1 MATAEAWM
9 IGALTGILGLV
20 TGFLIAQQK
29 FSGQSDGSSLGRLQG
44 EIDALRSQ
52 NESDRALL
60 KDGYEKTISEL
71 KESHK
76 TALDDLK
83 QNQANNDEAL
93 EERISNLSTKIS
105 RESREDFIRL
115 AQENLENRQK
125 EGAAELQKQKS
136 EFEKLVEPMKAEL
149 AKIAKKNEDMSK
161 DQQSLQ
167 EVLKAQMEDLSRQTQ
182 ALGDNATRLSTAL
195 TGSSSARGD
204 WGEITLRKILE
215 MANLTKGIMYT
226 EQENTE
232 DGKRPDFVIKLP
244 GKGVIPI
251 DSKASAKHFFDEA
264 LNATD
269 EATKVDLLKKHSKA
283 IAGRINELASKAYA
297 DNIEGEID
305 FVIMFVPNDAVLS
318 AAFEYD
324 AELIEKGVIKR
335 VFIATPTTL
344 LAMLRTVEIA
354 WRQVQINAD
363 AKQMAQISK
372 EFYQRIAT
380 WKEHIDKVGKG
391 LSMAAKAYNDAS
403 SSWRSRI
410 EPSHRKLL
418 DVKISDGESK
428 TLGEFS
434 DLTSQITTEE
444 DILREES

>member
-20 TGFLIAQQK
+20 TGYLIAQQK

-149 AKIAKKNEDMSK
+149 AKIAQKNEDMSK

-182 ALGDNATRLSTAL
+182 ALGDNATRLS
-195 TGSSSARGD
+195 
-204 WGEITLRKILE
+204 
-215 MANLTKGIMYT
+215 
-226 EQENTE
+226 
-232 DGKRPDFVIKLP
+232 
-244 GKGVIPI
+244 
-251 DSKASAKHFFDEA
+251 
-264 LNATD
+264 
-269 EATKVDLLKKHSKA
+269 
-283 IAGRINELASKAYA
+283 
-297 DNIEGEID
+297 
-305 FVIMFVPNDAVLS
+305 LS
-318 AAFEYD
+318 
-324 AELIEKGVIKR
+324 LI
-335 VFIATPTTL
+335 
-344 LAMLRTVEIA
+344 
-354 WRQVQINAD
+354 
-363 AKQMAQISK
+363 
-372 EFYQRIAT
+372 
-380 WKEHIDKVGKG
+380 HI
-391 LSMAAKAYNDAS
+391 
-403 SSWRSRI
+403 
-410 EPSHRKLL
+410 
-418 DVKISDGESK
+418 
-428 TLGEFS
+428 
-434 DLTSQITTEE
+434 
-444 DILREES
+444 